1 MMAPLGAVASLCGL
15 TDAFTEADEE
25 IRSGIR
31 SNPMPS
37 RAEMLVA
44 KLPAGE
50 MLTADDIRVLCPGE
64 FLDGRV
70 GDILIAGLMR
80 QVGIESITS
89 NGRRGYVIPVTS
101 GNHLA

>member
-1 MMAPLGAVASLCGL
+1 
-15 TDAFTEADEE
+15 
-25 IRSGIR
+25 
-31 SNPMPS
+31 
-37 RAEMLVA
+37 MLVA

-64 FLDGRV
+64 FLDGRM

-80 QVGIESITS
+80 QAGIERTS
-89 NGRRGYVIPVTS
+89 SNSRHGYVIPVTP